1 MSKYIEIGAAIEAIY
16 DVVELYPSEYASI
29 ADALRNLPV
38 DATVETVNCEACMR
52 GRMEEDY
59 DIEDDVIDEEA
70 EIQGELKKY
79 VALDDVL
86 KLREIFPYDEK
97 GDTHFTLGIASAC
110 EYAEHLPAIE
120 VMKYRWPEKEVL

>member
-1 MSKYIEIGAAIEAIY
+1 MNKYIEIEAAIDAVY
-16 DVVELYPSEYASI
+16 DAVELYPSEYAEI

-38 DATVETVNCEACMR
+38 DATVETVNCEACIR